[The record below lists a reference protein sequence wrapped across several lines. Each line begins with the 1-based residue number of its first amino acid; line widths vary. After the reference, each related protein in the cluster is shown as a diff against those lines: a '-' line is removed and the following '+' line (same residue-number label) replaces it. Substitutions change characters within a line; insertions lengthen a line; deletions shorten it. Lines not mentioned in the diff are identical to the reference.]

1 MQLHAIP
8 LGMNPEVQGHLLV
21 HPSLHTTNILGS
33 SQKRVLPSPNVGRTW
48 GKKKQ
53 QKNQQAKPA
62 TTKPPKPPRLYSYL
76 EIPLVFIQ
84 LLHST
89 RSLGQASRGSDEL
102 PNACSHLLGKRF
114 LAGIFEAT
122 NDPIN
127 ALPGPSS
134 THQPGSYA
142 IGESDPE
149 VLLRVPRHQRH
160 LTRSNLRTAPR
171 ALPVL
176 SPSRHRRHLW
186 PMGRFGDEA
195 LNNKSSGRFYASA
208 QVKQQQRKPS
218 QIQAAFACSSI
229 SSSGLTHPCLQV
241 RGFFFF

>member
-1 MQLHAIP
+1 M
-8 LGMNPEVQGHLLV
+8 
-21 HPSLHTTNILGS
+21 
-33 SQKRVLPSPNVGRTW
+33 
-48 GKKKQ
+48 
-53 QKNQQAKPA
+53 
-62 TTKPPKPPRLYSYL
+62 
-76 EIPLVFIQ
+76 FIQ

-114 LAGIFEAT
+114 LAGTFEAT

-195 LNNKSSGRFYASA
+195 LNIKSSGRFYASA
-208 QVKQQQRKPS
+208 QV
-218 QIQAAFACSSI
+218 
-229 SSSGLTHPCLQV
+229 SSSRGNHPRFRQRLPAPAFPAQ
-241 RGFFFF
+241 G